1 MLESIQAW
9 KNRYLIPHFAARK
22 TTACKNRDMLNSG
35 GDLMELYQLEQF
47 VAVAEAG
54 SMGKAAERLF
64 ISRAAI
70 SQSIKRLEQELDCEL
85 FTREHNKITITA
97 YGEILLDR
105 ARAAMG
111 ELSAA
116 RGLIEQEKAA
126 HDAVV
131 RVAHF
136 SMPLCF
142 FRMPHLAREF
152 PSLNFVVE
160 LCDEGAA
167 LAGLRNGE
175 FDMAIVSAHGDMP
188 KGATAIRL
196 DVERACLSVPPAS
209 PLFGCDSL
217 RLEDIA
223 QETVFIADDLLGS
236 TRWYRDMAER
246 AGIAPERIVSVPA
259 DEYLS
264 SMSGNDLCHFSTLQ
278 MVDFFGLGNGRRA
291 VPLEG
296 EGTEREVVALVNPE
310 SLARLDEVIAYL
322 RERKSAPFD
331 AYDILPFLVFP
342 GAVTNLQV
350 IA

>member
-1 MLESIQAW
+1 
-9 KNRYLIPHFAARK
+9 
-22 TTACKNRDMLNSG
+22 
-35 GDLMELYQLEQF
+35 MEFYQLEQF

-54 SMGKAAERLF
+54 SMGKAAERLY

-70 SQSIKRLEQELDCEL
+70 SQSVKRLEQELDCEL
-85 FTREHNKITITA
+85 FTREHNKLTITA
-97 YGEILLDR
+97 YGKILLEHT
-105 ARAAMG
+105 RAAMD
-111 ELSAA
+111 ELSTA

-126 HDAVV
+126 HDAIV

-142 FRMPHLAREF
+142 FRMPHLAQEF
-152 PSLNFVVE
+152 PSLDFVVE
-160 LCDEGAA
+160 LCDEDAA
-167 LAGLRNGE
+167 LAGLQNGE
-175 FDMAIVSAHGDMP
+175 YDMAIVAAHSGIP
-188 KGATAIRL
+188 KDAAVIRL

-209 PLFGCDSL
+209 PLYGRESL

-223 QETVFIADDLLGS
+223 QETVFIAEDLPGS

-246 AGIAPERIVSVPA
+246 AGVAPEQIVSVPA

-278 MVDFFGLGNGRRA
+278 MVNFFGLGNGRRA

-296 EGTEREVVALVNPE
+296 EGTDREVVALVNPE
-310 SLARLDEVIAYL
+310 SLARLGEVVAYL
-322 RERKSAPFD
+322 RERESDPFD
-331 AYDILPFLVFP
+331 AYDIFPFLVFP

-350 IA
+350 IT